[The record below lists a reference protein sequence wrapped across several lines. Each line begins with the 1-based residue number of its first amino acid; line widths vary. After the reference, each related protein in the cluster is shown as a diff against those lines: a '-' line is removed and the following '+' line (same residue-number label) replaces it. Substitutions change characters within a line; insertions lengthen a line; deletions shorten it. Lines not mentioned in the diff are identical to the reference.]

1 MIFLTITDGSGKEKF
16 SAKGLEI
23 KSHYQGVLAPSDK
36 IQIRL
41 DGTNTL
47 AVQLD
52 PNMQESLVYCPNK
65 SFTFTIPSKRELQ
78 ACYAPNAFQGDKHL
92 IAAKEVE
99 DEKFYSLRNIALN
112 SHDLRCK
119 TGGYPHASANFVTR
133 EEPCFY
139 ERNAIDGEKNNQGHG
154 AYPFHSWA
162 GGARNDLEYT
172 LDFGTEVEIEKLVFY
187 LRADFKKDKNGVPH
201 DSYWSNI
208 DIEFDDGEIITGEFA
223 MDNRELNPKNS
234 KGQEIVLEKPKKTRK
249 IKLFNFKQVTE
260 ILGFAA
266 LTELEVY
273 GRYIK
278 EDYSKMEVRQAS
290 NAKDVKHYTTER
302 LREEFHIAN
311 LFTKDNVRM
320 VYSHIDRIIT
330 AGLMPVRQVL
340 KLEAGKELAA
350 DYFLQRREMGCINI
364 GGKGIITVDG
374 KEYEMNPR
382 DGMYI
387 GMGNKEITFKSVD
400 ENAPAKFYVSSCPA
414 HTTYPTVKIDITKAK
429 KVPCGS
435 VEECNKRVINQYIH
449 PEVMKSCQLAM
460 GLTQLEVGSNWNT
473 MPCHTHDRRM
483 EVYLYLDMGENDV
496 VFHMMG
502 EPTETRHIIMHNEE
516 AVISPSWSIHSG
528 VGTKNYSFIWAMC
541 GENQEFTDM
550 DHIATKDLL

>member
-1 MIFLTITDGSGKEKF
+1 MLFLKITDKNNKLLFKTQGANILAQYDGSLSEG
-16 SAKGLEI
+16 
-23 KSHYQGVLAPSDK
+23 DK
-36 IQIRL
+36 ISISI
-41 DGTNTL
+41 DGGNVA
-47 AVQLD
+47 AVRFSPLLE
-52 PNMQESLVYCPNK
+52 ESIIYAPNK
-65 SFTFTIPSKRELQ
+65 SFTFIIPSERELNMGYSPEIFKGLSHTIS
-78 ACYAPNAFQGDKHL
+78 AR
-92 IAAKEVE
+92 EVE
-99 DEKFYSLRNIALN
+99 DEEFCKTRNIALN
-112 SHDLRCK
+112 SHDLRSK
-119 TGGYPHASANFVTR
+119 TGGFPHASANFVTR

-154 AYPFHSWA
+154 PYPYHSWA
-162 GGARNDLEYT
+162 GGARNDLEYM
-172 LDFGTEVEIEKLVFY
+172 LDFGTEVEVDYLVFY
-187 LRADFKKDKNGVPH
+187 LRADFKHDGNGVPH
-201 DSYWSNI
+201 DSYWKNI
-208 DIEFDDGEIITGEFA
+208 DIQFDDGEIVTGEFTL
-223 MDNRELNPKNS
+223 DNADLNPENS
-234 KGQEIVLEKPKKTRK
+234 QGIQLALTETKKTRK
-249 IKLFNFKQVTE
+249 IKLFNFRQVTE
-260 ILGFAA
+260 KLGFAA
-266 LTELEVY
+266 LTQVEVY

-278 EDYSKMEVRQAS
+278 EDLSKMEVRQAS
-290 NAKDVKHYTTER
+290 NAKDVKNYTTER

-330 AGLMPVRQVL
+330 AGLMPVRQIL

-350 DYFLQRREMGCINI
+350 DYFLQRREMGCINV
-364 GGKGIITVDG
+364 GGKGVITVDG
-374 KEYEMNPR
+374 VEYEMNPR
-382 DGMYI
+382 DGIYI
-387 GMGNKEITFKSVD
+387 GMGNKEITFKSCD

-414 HTTYPTVKIDITKAK
+414 HTSYPIVKIDITKAK

-449 PEVMKSCQLAM
+449 PEVIKSCQLAM

-483 EVYLYLDMGENDV
+483 EVYMYLDMGENDV

-502 EPTETRHIIMHNEE
+502 EPTQTRHIIMHNEE

-550 DHIATKDLL
+550 DHIATKELL